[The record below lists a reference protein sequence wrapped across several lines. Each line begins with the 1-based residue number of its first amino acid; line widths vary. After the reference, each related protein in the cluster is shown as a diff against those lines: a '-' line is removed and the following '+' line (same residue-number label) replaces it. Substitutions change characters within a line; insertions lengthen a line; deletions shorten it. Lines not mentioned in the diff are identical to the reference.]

1 MEKEFDELT
10 IADDYM
16 FYRVME
22 DTEIC
27 KMLLN
32 RVLQGKVETITEIE
46 LQKTIDDAGRAKGV
60 RFDVWAKDYK
70 GNIYDIEMQAID
82 KKDLAKRIRY
92 YQAAIDVSILGKSKP
107 YESLPDTFILFF
119 CTFDY
124 LEKALPVYTFK
135 TMCSEDSRIEL
146 CDGVTKII
154 INSKAAEYEKNEK
167 LKVFLEYMNG
177 KVSEDEFIQRLERRI
192 KEVKAN
198 EELRREYML
207 VNTIERD
214 ARNDGWKAGLVQG
227 KSLGLAEGEARGRSE
242 GSRQKAL
249 ETAKILK
256 QFGDSTQKIV
266 QATGLTQ
273 AEVEAIN

>member
-1 MEKEFDELT
+1 MEKGFDELT

-22 DTEIC
+22 DPWIC
-27 KMLLN
+27 KTLLN
-32 RVLQGKVETITEIE
+32 RVLHGKVETITDIE

-60 RFDVWAKDYK
+60 RFDVWAKDST
-70 GNIYDIEMQAID
+70 GRIYDIEMQAIN
-82 KKDLAKRIRY
+82 KMDLAKRIRY
-92 YQAAIDVSILGKSKP
+92 YQAAIDVSLLGKSKP
-107 YESLPDTFILFF
+107 YENLPDTFILFF

-135 TMCSEDSRIEL
+135 TMCTEDSRIEL
-146 CDGVTKII
+146 CDGITKII
-154 INSKAAEYEKNEK
+154 INSKAAEQEKNEK

-177 KVSEDEFIQRLERRI
+177 KVSNDDEFIQKLEQRI

-214 ARNDGWKAGLVQG
+214 ARNDGWKAGL
-227 KSLGLAEGEARGRSE
+227 AEGERL
-242 GSRQKAL
+242 GSRQAKL
-249 ETAKILK
+249 ETARILK
-256 QFGDSTQKIV
+256 QLGDSISKIV
-266 QATGLTQ
+266 QVTGLSK
-273 AEVEAIN
+273 AEVEAIGNG

>member
-1 MEKEFDELT
+1 MEKDFDELT

-27 KMLLN
+27 KTLLN
-32 RVLQGKVETITEIE
+32 RVLQGKVETISEIE

-60 RFDVWAKDYK
+60 RFDVWAKDCN
-70 GNIYDIEMQAID
+70 GRIYDIEMQAID

-154 INSKAAEYEKNEK
+154 INSKAAEHEKNEK

-177 KVSEDEFIQRLERRI
+177 KVSDDDFIQRLEQRI

-214 ARNDGWKAGLVQG
+214 ARNDGWKAGIAQG
-227 KSLGLAEGEARGRSE
+227 KSLGLAEGSQ
-242 GSRQKAL
+242 QKAL
-249 ETAKILK
+249 EMAKTMLTMGYPLADIC
-256 QFGDSTQKIV
+256 KI
-266 QATGLTQ
+266 AGLSK
-273 AEVEAIN
+273 AEVEGLS